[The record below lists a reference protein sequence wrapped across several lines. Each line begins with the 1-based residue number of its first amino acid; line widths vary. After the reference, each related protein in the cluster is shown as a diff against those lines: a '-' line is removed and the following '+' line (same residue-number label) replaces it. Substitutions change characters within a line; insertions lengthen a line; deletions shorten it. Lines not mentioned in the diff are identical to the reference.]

1 MNLFSYE
8 NFHTSKGVGHDEGV
22 DMEDDWD
29 SCGETIHFLLFF
41 STPVDPKFF
50 SLNHSILLLTH

>member
-1 MNLFSYE
+1 MNLFLYE
-8 NFHTSKGVGHDEGV
+8 NFHASKGVAHDEGA

-41 STPVDPKFF
+41 STPVDP
-50 SLNHSILLLTH
+50 